1 MKKSIFYI
9 LGLTQLLA
17 GSLSLADTSSASFYR
32 PLHKG
37 YPGKVSQFELLN
49 QIKAGT
55 ELLQSGFKA
64 PTSCTAPTVDPEF
77 KRASA
82 GEKMIRSAIDFCSA
96 IRTQGNP
103 ELPMPAE
110 FKAALK
116 DSLTKAKKALSEP
129 KTLALLSDELK
140 SQLPDLIQGLEK
152 DVAEWQG
159 SKPLTIYQWNLFH
172 LRLVRIFDL
181 YRNPRRT
188 KNYPIPDVALIAHLK
203 SQDATKTYIESDR
216 SHEPI
221 YYDGDLNGFGE
232 GALFPRA
239 LKPSKDL
246 ESCPFTYYGNI
257 GSIPFN
263 QAWAENVYPLG
274 VSDRPSFIDG
284 QYGPP
289 LGFLIHDVN
298 HERFDRE
305 AQESLSGSEKQAFRS
320 FNTQFLQSIRSLS
333 PEDQLKLNFV
343 YFHETHEYPSR
354 KFEALDRVASGF
366 LKGEMRG
373 FVIDDALASH
383 RSNLLLP
390 KDLRIT
396 SGQEMQ
402 NYVDSIPPEQWKK
415 IAVSSSA
422 RGLPFMTD
430 FAEVRDFKPASWYA
444 QGPLQ
449 DQIKLWVKD
458 ACQLFGQK
466 WTEFRKSHPQGK
478 SL

>member
-1 MKKSIFYI
+1 MKKNIFYI
-9 LGLTQLLA
+9 LGLSHLLA
-17 GSLSLADTSSASFYR
+17 SSLSFADISSTRFHR
-32 PLHKG
+32 PLHGG
-37 YPGKVSQFELLN
+37 YPGKVSQLELLT

-55 ELLQSGFKA
+55 EALQVGFKA
-64 PTSCTAPTVDPEF
+64 PTSCTAPTIDPEI

-82 GEKMIRSAIDFCSA
+82 GEKMIRSAIDFCSS

-103 ELPMPAE
+103 ELPMPTE
-110 FKAALK
+110 FKVALK

-129 KTLALLSDELK
+129 KTLAVLSDELK

-172 LRLVRIFDL
+172 LRLVRVFDL

-188 KNYPIPDVALIAHLK
+188 KNYPIPDIALIAHLK
-203 SQDATKTYIESDR
+203 SQDATQRYIESDR
-216 SHEPI
+216 SREPI
-221 YYDGDLNGFGE
+221 YYDGDFNE
-232 GALFPRA
+232 SVPGALFPKA

-274 VSDRPSFIDG
+274 VSDHPSFIDG
-284 QYGPP
+284 QYGPS
-289 LGFLIHDVN
+289 LGFLIHDVIHGQSD
-298 HERFDRE
+298 HER
-305 AQESLSGSEKQAFRS
+305 QKSLSGSEIQAFRS

-333 PEDQLKLNFV
+333 LEDQLKLNFV
-343 YFHETHEYPSR
+343 YFHETHENTHR
-354 KFEALDRVASGF
+354 TFESMDRLASDC
-366 LKGEMRG
+366 LKGKIG
-373 FVIDDALASH
+373 HSLDDALASH

-390 KDLRIT
+390 KNLRIT
-396 SGQEMQ
+396 SGLEMQ
-402 NYVDSIPPEQWKK
+402 NYVESIPQEKWNK
-415 IAVSSSA
+415 IAYSSSA
-422 RGLPFMTD
+422 RGLRFMTD
-430 FAEVRDFKPASWYA
+430 FAEVRDFKPASWDA

-458 ACQLFGQK
+458 AYQLFGQK
-466 WTEFRKSHPQGK
+466 WTEFRKSHPQ
-478 SL
+478 